1 MSTSGGRLAGKVA
14 LITGTAGG
22 QGRAA
27 AQLFAA
33 EGATVVGCDVKAAEA
48 EETVEL
54 VRAAGGTMT
63 STAPVDLGDSKT
75 ARAWVTAAAE
85 QYGGFDIL
93 YNNAAAPKFV
103 PIAQLSDEDWHFT
116 IRNELDL
123 IFYVVSEAWKHLVAR
138 GGGSIINT
146 GSISGMSSLRQ
157 TPGNFAHAA
166 TKGAVIALTRELAS
180 EGGEHNIR
188 VNSIS
193 PGMVESPATARQL
206 EVPGFRQAHLD
217 AIMLSRTGTPEDIAL
232 LALYLASDESAWVT
246 GANFVIDGGFMAR

>member
-1 MSTSGGRLAGKVA
+1 MSGRLTGKVA

-27 AQLFAA
+27 ALLFAA
-33 EGATVVGCDVKAAEA
+33 EGAVVVGCDVKPAEA
-48 EETVEL
+48 EETVAL
-54 VRAAGGTMT
+54 VRDAGGTMT
-63 STAPVDLGDSKT
+63 STAPVDLGDSKA
-75 ARAWVTAAAE
+75 ARAWVAGAAE
-85 QYGGFDIL
+85 QQGGFDIL

-103 PIAQLSDEDWHFT
+103 PIAELSDADWHFT
-116 IRNELDL
+116 VRNELDL

-180 EGGEHNIR
+180 EGGAHGIR
-188 VNSIS
+188 ANSIS
-193 PGMVESPATARQL
+193 PGMVESPATAKQL
-206 EVPGFRQAHLD
+206 ENPQFRQDHLD
-217 AIMLSRTGTPEDIAL
+217 AIMLSRTGRPEDIAA
-232 LALYLASDESAWVT
+232 LALYLASDESSWVT